1 MLPLASRYTG
11 TLVSRLHYP
20 VLSRVRWWAYVTPK
34 IILAVMRVNI
44 LGLIVWSYMISTL
57 ARDLA
62 KNLADGLNFFEIC
75 GPLVSERVFDERAV
89 LCGV

>member
-20 VLSRVRWWAYVTPK
+20 VLFRVRWWAYVTPK

-62 KNLADGLNFFEIC
+62 KDLAD
-75 GPLVSERVFDERAV
+75 V
-89 LCGV
+89 

>member
-62 KNLADGLNFFEIC
+62 KDLAD
-75 GPLVSERVFDERAV
+75 V
-89 LCGV
+89 